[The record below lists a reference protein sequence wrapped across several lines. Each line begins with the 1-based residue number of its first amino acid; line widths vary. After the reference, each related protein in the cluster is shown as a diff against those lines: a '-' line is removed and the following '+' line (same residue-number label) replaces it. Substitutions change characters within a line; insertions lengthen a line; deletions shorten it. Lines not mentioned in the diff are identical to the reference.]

1 MKSPSVCPTAGSY
14 PAVRA
19 SVYEPVAPTL
29 PDTAEFARLNVLD
42 GESDSINSH
51 ACLICHFELHGSGLV
66 L

>member
-1 MKSPSVCPTAGSY
+1 LEADLSQLIR
-14 PAVRA
+14 VRL
-19 SVYEPVAPTL
+19 EL
-29 PDTAEFARLNVLD
+29 LNVLD